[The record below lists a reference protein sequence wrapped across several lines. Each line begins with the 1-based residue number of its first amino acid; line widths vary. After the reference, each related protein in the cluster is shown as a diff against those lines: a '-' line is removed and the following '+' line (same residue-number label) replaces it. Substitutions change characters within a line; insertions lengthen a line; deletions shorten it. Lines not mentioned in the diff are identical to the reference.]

1 MNRKIKKIL
10 VLSLI
15 AFMCSS
21 MLTACKM
28 PFSGKGGKSGGKEA
42 KVELTP
48 GYLNDK
54 ISYLASEKVAKKYG
68 IPMDLDSI
76 KSYVDQNYGSNKV
89 NTPSDM
95 LTNIESMKQI
105 VGEEEAY
112 KSYAQV
118 YVESKAREIAQKDS
132 ENMTPEEIKEY
143 KTQYKDYLDSL
154 GIPEGER
161 DNYVQKLK
169 QIFTQDDM
177 VDTEFAKAMDEA
189 TKEVINDINPN
200 AISEFAEK

>member
-1 MNRKIKKIL
+1 MSKRMKKFATVVL
-10 VLSLI
+10 VLV
-15 AFMCSS
+15 MCVST
-21 MLTACKM
+21 LTACKM
-28 PFSGKGGKSGGKEA
+28 PFSDKGSGSEGKHA
-42 KVELTP
+42 KVDVTP
-48 GYLNDK
+48 GYLSDK
-54 ISYLASEKVAKKYG
+54 ISYLAAEKVAEKYG

-76 KSYVDQNYGSNKV
+76 KAYVDQNYGDNKV

-95 LTNIESMKQI
+95 LTNIESIKKI

-132 ENMTPEEIKEY
+132 SNMTPEEIQEY

-177 VDTEFAKAMDEA
+177 VDTEFAKAMDQA
-189 TKEVINDINPN
+189 TTEVIKEINPN
-200 AISEFAEK
+200 ALSENTEK